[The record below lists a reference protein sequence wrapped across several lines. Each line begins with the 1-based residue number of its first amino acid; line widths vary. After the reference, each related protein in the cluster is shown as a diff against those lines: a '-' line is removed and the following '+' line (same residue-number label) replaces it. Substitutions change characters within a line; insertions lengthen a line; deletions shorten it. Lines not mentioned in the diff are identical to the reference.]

1 MSVALV
7 IPAALWKPVGVAS
20 QQVVLRGN
28 CKESHPVCL
37 ARRASVGATAKKIW
51 HNSSCN
57 QLGLVLD
64 CLLNNKYHTGRSE
77 TPGSVEKGVR
87 DLHP

>member
-28 CKESHPVCL
+28 YKESHPVCL
-37 ARRASVGATAKKIW
+37 ARRASVGAMAKKYGTTPPAT
-51 HNSSCN
+51 SS
-57 QLGLVLD
+57 
-64 CLLNNKYHTGRSE
+64 
-77 TPGSVEKGVR
+77 
-87 DLHP
+87 DLFLIVC

>member
-28 CKESHPVCL
+28 YKESHPVCL
-37 ARRASVGATAKKIW
+37 ARRASVGAMAKKIW

-64 CLLNNKYHTGRSE
+64 CLPGIYA
-77 TPGSVEKGVR
+77 TPNLCLATQGPHSHSIE
-87 DLHP
+87 D